1 MEMRFLGNTGMKVSV
16 LCFGTMTFGGAGYW
30 KRIGDHGQ
38 KEADLLVG
46 SAIDRGINFFDTAD
60 IYSGGV
66 SEELLGKAL
75 GPRRKDIVLATKVRG
90 RMGKG
95 PNDVGLSRH
104 HIIEACHASLRRLGS
119 DYIDLY
125 QVHNVDPFT
134 SFEETL
140 RALDDLIRD
149 GKVRYI
155 GCSNYAGWH
164 LMKSLAISRSE
175 HLERFITIQSYYSL
189 LCRDIEY
196 EVVPVC
202 LDQNIGILPWS
213 PLAGGFLTG
222 KYRRGAPRPSSS
234 RRSDPEGNFLQFDEE
249 KGYDIVDELDRIAQA
264 HGGTVAQTALQYLL
278 RKPGVCSIVIG
289 ARTTGQ
295 LQDNLGALGW
305 AMTDE
310 EFLRLDAVTVPAR
323 VYPYWMNEFGKGDR

>member
-164 LMKSLAISRSE
+164 LMKSLAISLRE
-175 HLERFITIQSYYSL
+175 HFERFITIQSYYSL

-202 LDQNIGILPWS
+202 LDQNVGILPWS

-295 LQDNLGALGW
+295 LHDNLGALSW

-310 EFLRLDAVTVPAR
+310 EFRRLDAVTVPAR